1 MKDKCMKKFDQL
13 FNKLIRKNA
22 YSASRYLYKAIKI
35 DKDKIIDSNIIS
47 EGIEF

>member
-1 MKDKCMKKFDQL
+1 MKK

-35 DKDKIIDSNIIS
+35 DKDKIIDSYIIS
-47 EGIEF
+47 EDIKF